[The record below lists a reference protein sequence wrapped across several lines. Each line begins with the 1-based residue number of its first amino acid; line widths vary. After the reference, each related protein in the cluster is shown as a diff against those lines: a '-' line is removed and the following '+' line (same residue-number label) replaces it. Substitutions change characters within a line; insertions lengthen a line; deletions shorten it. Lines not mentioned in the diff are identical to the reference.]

1 MKIAFVYDAVYPCVK
16 GGVEKRVW
24 ELAVRLSRR
33 GHDVHLFSMKFWKGK
48 DIIVHE
54 GIWLHGVC
62 PAQRF
67 YTKGRRSL
75 WQPLRFSLYLI
86 RPLLREKFDI
96 MDCQQFPYFSCM
108 SAGFVSKIKKIPF
121 TITWIEVWGDF
132 WLEYLGKKGLLGKL
146 IERYIARFS
155 CPTIAISQFTANRF
169 QCTFHKPVNTIIS
182 VGIEFGKINS
192 VSPSL
197 EQSDIIFAGR
207 LIKEKNADLLVHAVS
222 LVLPEYP
229 ELRVLLVGERPK
241 KKKNSELYQTK
252 KS

>member
-1 MKIAFVYDAVYPCVK
+1 
-16 GGVEKRVW
+16 
-24 ELAVRLSRR
+24 
-33 GHDVHLFSMKFWKGK
+33 
-48 DIIVHE
+48 
-54 GIWLHGVC
+54 
-62 PAQRF
+62 
-67 YTKGRRSL
+67 
-75 WQPLRFSLYLI
+75 
-86 RPLLREKFDI
+86 
-96 MDCQQFPYFSCM
+96 M